1 MDYANYLGY
10 CLHVPNSTTENHSQD
25 PNTVSL
31 EIVAQGQERFIALWG
46 DMGARWGVPRS
57 MTELHAMLY
66 IVGESMNTDEI
77 MKKLSISRG
86 NASMTLRTLLDWGIV
101 TRTHKRDDRK
111 DYYTA
116 EQDVWKLFSTVAR
129 ARKRREL
136 EPLASTLQALAN
148 TLKGVD
154 TSEVVAQR
162 KRLESMLE
170 FLVQFDGISERFLSM
185 GGSSIE
191 VFAKLLGTGNATQK

>member
-1 MDYANYLGY
+1 
-10 CLHVPNSTTENHSQD
+10 VPNSKTENYSQD
-25 PNTVSL
+25 AN
-31 EIVAQGQERFIALWG
+31 IVPLKILAEGQEKFIALWG

-101 TRTHKRDDRK
+101 TRSHKRDDRK

-116 EQDVWKLFSTVAR
+116 EQDVWKLFATVAR

-170 FLVQFDGISERFLSM
+170 FIVQFDGISERFLSM

-191 VFAKLLGTGNATQK
+191 IFAKLLGTGNTTQK

>member
-101 TRTHKRDDRK
+101 TRSHKRDDRK

-154 TSEVVAQR
+154 TSEVAAQR

-170 FLVQFDGISERFLSM
+170 FIVQFDGISERFLSM

>member
-154 TSEVVAQR
+154 TSEVAAQR

-170 FLVQFDGISERFLSM
+170 FIVQFDGISERFLSM

>member
-1 MDYANYLGY
+1 M
-10 CLHVPNSTTENHSQD
+10 PNSKTETHSQD
-25 PNTVSL
+25 AKIVPL
-31 EIVAQGQERFIALWG
+31 EIAAQGQERFIALWG

-101 TRTHKRDDRK
+101 TRSHKRDDRK

-116 EQDVWKLFSTVAR
+116 EQDVWKLFATVAR

-136 EPLASTLQALAN
+136 EPLASTLQSLTN

-170 FLVQFDGISERFLSM
+170 FIVQFDGISERFLSM

-191 VFAKLLGTGNATQK
+191 IFAKLLGTGNTTQK

>member
-1 MDYANYLGY
+1 M
-10 CLHVPNSTTENHSQD
+10 PNSKTENYSQD
-25 PNTVSL
+25 ANTVPV
-31 EIVAQGQERFIALWG
+31 EILAEGQEKFIALWG

-101 TRTHKRDDRK
+101 TRSHKRDDRK

-116 EQDVWKLFSTVAR
+116 EQDVWKLFATVAR

-170 FLVQFDGISERFLSM
+170 FIVQFDGISERFLSM

-191 VFAKLLGTGNATQK
+191 IFAKLLGTGNAIQK

>member
-1 MDYANYLGY
+1 M
-10 CLHVPNSTTENHSQD
+10 PNSKTENYSQD
-25 PNTVSL
+25 ANTVPV
-31 EIVAQGQERFIALWG
+31 EILAEGQEKFIALWG

-101 TRTHKRDDRK
+101 TRSHKRDDRK

-116 EQDVWKLFSTVAR
+116 EQDVWKLFATVAR

-170 FLVQFDGISERFLSM
+170 FIIQFDGISERFLSM

-191 VFAKLLGTGNATQK
+191 IFAKLLGTGNATQQ

>member
-1 MDYANYLGY
+1 
-10 CLHVPNSTTENHSQD
+10 VPNSKTENYSQD
-25 PNTVSL
+25 ANTVPV
-31 EIVAQGQERFIALWG
+31 EILAEGQEKFIALWG

-101 TRTHKRDDRK
+101 TRSHKRDDRK

-116 EQDVWKLFSTVAR
+116 EQDVWKLFATVAR

-170 FLVQFDGISERFLSM
+170 FIIQFDGISERFLSM

-191 VFAKLLGTGNATQK
+191 IFAKLLGTGNAIQK

>member
-116 EQDVWKLFSTVAR
+116 EQDVWKLFATVAR

-170 FLVQFDGISERFLSM
+170 FIVQFDGISERFLSM

>member
-1 MDYANYLGY
+1 M
-10 CLHVPNSTTENHSQD
+10 PNSKTENYSQD
-25 PNTVSL
+25 ANTVPV
-31 EIVAQGQERFIALWG
+31 EILAEGQEKFIALWG

-101 TRTHKRDDRK
+101 TRSHKRDDRK

-116 EQDVWKLFSTVAR
+116 EQDVWKLFATVAR

-170 FLVQFDGISERFLSM
+170 FIVQFDGISERFLSM

-191 VFAKLLGTGNATQK
+191 IFAKLLGTGNATQQ

>member
-10 CLHVPNSTTENHSQD
+10 CLHVPNSKTETNSQD
-25 PNTVSL
+25 AKIIPS
-31 EIVAQGQERFIALWG
+31 EIVAEGQERFIALWG

-101 TRTHKRDDRK
+101 TRSHKRDDRK

-116 EQDVWKLFSTVAR
+116 EQDVWKLFATVAR

-148 TLKGVD
+148 PLKGVD

-170 FLVQFDGISERFLSM
+170 FIVQFDGISERFLSM

-191 VFAKLLGTGNATQK
+191 IFAKLLGAGNAIQK

>member
-86 NASMTLRTLLDWGIV
+86 NASMTLRTLLEWGIV

-154 TSEVVAQR
+154 TSEVAAQR

-170 FLVQFDGISERFLSM
+170 FIVQFDGISERFLSM

>member
-25 PNTVSL
+25 PNTVSW

-154 TSEVVAQR
+154 TSEVAAQR

-170 FLVQFDGISERFLSM
+170 FIVQFDGISERFLSM